1 MSRIRSLAR
10 AGAATSVALAVHSVV
25 NLRFLRRAPRSP
37 DVPPTRIS
45 VLLPARNETHRIGP
59 CLDALR
65 IALERYGPD
74 AELIVLDDESDDGT
88 YDLVQLALTHVP
100 GARVIRGQALQDGW
114 YGKPFACHQLADAAD
129 PASDVL
135 VFLDADVVLEPD
147 ALVRTVAHLAESGL
161 DLISPYPRQRAER
174 PAERLLQP
182 LLQWSWATFLP
193 LRLAERSHRPSLTAA
208 NGQLL
213 AVRAESYRRSGGHAA
228 VPKAVLEDIELL
240 KAFKRRGFRGGVTD
254 GTDLATCRMYDGWYE
269 LRDGYTKSLWAAT
282 GSMSKSA
289 GLCAALLAVY
299 VLPPAM
305 WVRHPADRVLAGGAL
320 AAIASRATVAQRSR
334 GRVWPDSATHS
345 VSILGFVALTARSW
359 RAHRTGTLS
368 WKTRGL

>member
-1 MSRIRSLAR
+1 MSRFRSLAR
-10 AGAATSVALAVHSVV
+10 AGATTSIALAAHSVV
-25 NLRFLRRAPRSP
+25 NLRFLRRAPNPP
-37 DVPPTRIS
+37 DIPTTRIS
-45 VLLPARNETHRIGP
+45 VLLPARNEAHRIGP

-74 AELIVLDDESDDGT
+74 AELIVLDDESVDGT
-88 YDLVQLALTHVP
+88 YDIVRMALAHVP
-100 GARVIRGQALQDGW
+100 RGRVIRGQPLPDGW
-114 YGKPFACHQLADAAD
+114 YGKPFACHQLADTAD

-135 VFLDADVVLEPD
+135 VFIDADVVLKPD
-147 ALVRTVAHLAESGL
+147 ALVRTVAHLRDSGL
-161 DLISPYPRQRAER
+161 DLISPYPRQRAES

-182 LLQWSWATFLP
+182 LLQWSWATLLP

-213 AVRAESYRRSGGHAA
+213 TVRNEAYRRSGGHAA

-240 KAFKRRGFRGGVTD
+240 KAFKRSGFHGGVTD
-254 GTDLATCRMYDGWYE
+254 GSDLATCRMYDGWYE

-289 GLCAALLAVY
+289 VLCTALLAVY
-299 VLPPAM
+299 VLPPAL
-305 WVRHPADRVLAGGAL
+305 WFRYPADRVLAGGTL
-320 AAIASRATVAQRSR
+320 AAIASRATVAHRAR
-334 GRVWPDSATHS
+334 GRIWPESATHPAG
-345 VSILGFVALTARSW
+345 ILGFVALTARSW
-359 RAHRTGTLS
+359 RAHRGGTLS